1 MLFAT
6 PRVHTQVTGE
16 DRSTIMAFLKDPT
29 QRAADERA
37 KASRRAADEQA
48 RATQRAAN
56 IEADAAREAAADEA
70 RQRKAFLA
78 SPVGQAST
86 AKAQGQGFF
95 EIQLQVGSSQ
105 RDSTIWGDN
114 FALDNTKSQTH
125 VGTLAAI
132 ERVGWR
138 LEHVGHVFV
147 VTSESSRDKFL
158 STGQQTAVSGNTIGI
173 YLFRSAD

>member
-1 MLFAT
+1 
-6 PRVHTQVTGE
+6 
-16 DRSTIMAFLKDPT
+16 MAFLKDPT

-37 KASRRAADEQA
+37 KASRRVADEQA

-56 IEADAAREAAADEA
+56 IEADAALEAAADEA

-86 AKAQGQGFF
+86 AKTQGQGFF

-114 FALDNTKSQTH
+114 NFALDNTKSQTH

-132 ERVGWR
+132 ERIGWR

-173 YLFRSAD
+173 YLFRSVD